1 MNVHFGASP
10 RRRRGDPRGLRP
22 AACAALLSVGLVSFG
37 VPALAPRAALA
48 QSAGTFSTAANPGGG
63 EIMTGTLGT
72 SSLAA
77 ATAALL
83 RRVHTAL
90 GSRPAVVQV
99 ARNARDH
106 SLALLFTATHG
117 GTPYTGI
124 ALVTAAPGA
133 QAGGAVLYDT
143 AARFHA
149 TVGPMLRRLNAMT
162 TPSAASSRAAVTL
175 APAEPLVT
183 HAFRDGT
190 GSIGVPADWK
200 LEVYGGGSAMAS
212 GPTGEIVAY
221 NMAWAAIDMS
231 NPRAQYFMR
240 SQPPQMRENFLHRV
254 ALLPYTSDPVQA
266 WLTVPNQ
273 LAKQRGGFQ
282 PHFAVKSATTNGNMA
297 DIVATVV
304 GKKASASAHIVAH
317 ALVLP
322 PNPNGQWTLMNTFV
336 YVPDSEIARQG
347 ATANAVLNSV
357 RINFGAVAAQGA
369 AIRRM
374 FQKQFEGM
382 IANARAQDAAREER
396 GNEAMAA
403 DRAAQEGMHKQAV
416 AMENFSLDRAV
427 VVDTRNGA
435 HSTVGSGFADTLV
448 QNNPNYQKVPTQSLL
463 RGVDY

>member
-1 MNVHFGASP
+1 MHVQFGAPAFP
-10 RRRRGDPRGLRP
+10 RRRNPRGLGP
-22 AACAALLSVGLVSFG
+22 AALGALLSVGLASFG
-37 VPALAPRAALA
+37 VSALAPRAAEA
-48 QSAGTFSTAANPGGG
+48 QSGATFTSTANPGGG
-63 EIMTGTLGT
+63 EIIAGTLGT
-72 SSLAA
+72 SSLPA

-83 RRVHTAL
+83 RRVHASL
-90 GSRPAVVQV
+90 GGRPTIVQV

-106 SLALLFTATHG
+106 SLALLFTATRG

-133 QAGGAVLYDT
+133 QAGGAALYDT
-143 AARFHA
+143 RARFRT
-149 TVGPMLRRLNAMT
+149 TVGPMMRRLNAMT
-162 TPSAASSRAAVTL
+162 SPSAATSHAATKL

-183 HAFRDGT
+183 HEFRDGT

-221 NMAWAAIDMS
+221 NMAWSAMDMS
-231 NPRAQYFMR
+231 NPRAQFFMR
-240 SQPPQMRENFLHRV
+240 SQPPQMRRDFLSRV

-282 PHFAVKSATTNGNMA
+282 PRYDVKRATRNGNMA
-297 DIVATVV
+297 DIVAIVE
-304 GKKASASAHIVAH
+304 GKKQAHILAH

-322 PNPNGQWTLMNTFV
+322 PNPNGQWTLTNTFV

-347 ATANAVLNSV
+347 ATASAVLNSV

-369 AIRRM
+369 AIRQM
-374 FQKQFEGM
+374 FQKNFETM
-382 IANARAQDAAREER
+382 IANDRAQDAAREQR

-416 AMENFSLDRAV
+416 AMENYSLDRAV
-427 VVDTRNGA
+427 VVDSRTGA
-435 HSTVGSGFADTLV
+435 HSTIGSGFADTLV
-448 QNNPNYQKVPTQSLL
+448 QNNPNYQKVPTQQLL

>member
-322 PNPNGQWTLMNTFV
+322 PNPNGQWTLTNVFISVHCPLGFGGSTKACATMWADALAFFPTTVATMSAMLPFV
-336 YVPDSEIARQG
+336 VALFTAKCGWKPPRCFASWFGTVSHACTGSLVYGSSATRWRKFSRICGGCERMKYCARG
-347 ATANAVLNSV
+347 FDMS
-357 RINFGAVAAQGA
+357 IAAQ
-369 AIRRM
+369 
-374 FQKQFEGM
+374 
-382 IANARAQDAAREER
+382 
-396 GNEAMAA
+396 AM
-403 DRAAQEGMHKQAV
+403 
-416 AMENFSLDRAV
+416 L
-427 VVDTRNGA
+427 
-435 HSTVGSGFADTLV
+435 
-448 QNNPNYQKVPTQSLL
+448 
-463 RGVDY
+463 